1 MTINVHDDLSQKKR
15 AAAANGNVTENW
27 PLLLLGGLV
36 TVSHWTGATRL
47 VAVVSAQA
55 GQAKA
60 TELAAKLIFI
70 AGSGSS
76 TPVAVEKI
84 LAPQAPAMATL

>member
-1 MTINVHDDLSQKKR
+1 
-15 AAAANGNVTENW
+15 
-27 PLLLLGGLV
+27 LLLPGGLV

-47 VAVVSAQA
+47 VAVASAQA

-60 TELAAKLIFI
+60 TELAAKLKLR

-84 LAPQAPAMATL
+84 LAPQASVMATL